1 MRLLYGL
8 ALTLLF
14 ETVIYFLFLK
24 KKNNISFLSIL
35 IMNLIT
41 NLTFNSL
48 YIYVFNYSDVYLI
61 IGEVVVVLVELIF
74 YSIII
79 KGFNVRSLVAPLLAN
94 ALSLGLGFVFNDYVL
109 PLTNLKNLTI
119 ILVIALVFELV
130 IIESYLIIMLTKN
143 D

>member
-8 ALTLLF
+8 VLTLLF
-14 ETVIYFLFLK
+14 ETIIYFLFLK
-24 KKNNISFLSIL
+24 KKNNIGFLSIL

-61 IGEVVVVLVELIF
+61 IGEVVVILVELIF

-79 KGFNVRSLVAPLLAN
+79 KGFNVRSLIAPLLAN
-94 ALSLGLGFVFNDYVL
+94 ALSLGLGFVFNDCVL

-143 D
+143 E